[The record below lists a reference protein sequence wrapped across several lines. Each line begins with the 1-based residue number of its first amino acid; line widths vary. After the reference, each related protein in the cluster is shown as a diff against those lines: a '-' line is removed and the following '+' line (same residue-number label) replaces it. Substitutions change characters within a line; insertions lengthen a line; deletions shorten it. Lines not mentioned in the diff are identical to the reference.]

1 MKLQFLKSTGSE
13 LAYTV
18 ISSLVSPQSREKP
31 FLFLLAEAI
40 PSLWHMKHV
49 VCHSTYITQCK
60 MLYCSL
66 TELVSAFMLCKLN
79 RCVLLSPPVPFP
91 QEADTFSGS
100 CIDLKCCGQLGDH
113 NEFRSCLGT
122 WRQKTSYP
130 KFCQACCFLF
140 LEQLD
145 SVAKYADL
153 SCQILMVRLWSC
165 LPSLFLLCYYCFLW
179 F

>member
-1 MKLQFLKSTGSE
+1 
-13 LAYTV
+13 
-18 ISSLVSPQSREKP
+18 
-31 FLFLLAEAI
+31 
-40 PSLWHMKHV
+40 MKHV
-49 VCHSTYITQCK
+49 VCHSTYLTQCK

-66 TELVSAFMLCKLN
+66 TELVCAFMLCKLN
-79 RCVLLSPPVPFP
+79 RCVFLSPPVPFP

-100 CIDLKCCGQLGDH
+100 CIDLKCRGQLGDH

-130 KFCQACCFLF
+130 KFWQACCFLF

-153 SCQILMVRLWSC
+153 GCQILIERLWS
-165 LPSLFLLCYYCFLW
+165 LNNITVIVLFLFFMVLKYLRGGCKFPVLAELAW
-179 F
+179 P